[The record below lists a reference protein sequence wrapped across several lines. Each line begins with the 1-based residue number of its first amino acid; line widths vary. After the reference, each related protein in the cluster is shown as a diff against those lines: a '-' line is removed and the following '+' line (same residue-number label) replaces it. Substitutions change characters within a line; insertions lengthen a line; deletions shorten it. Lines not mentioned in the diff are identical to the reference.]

1 MDIPTLVAA
10 LNEQELRLRALEAAA
25 PRALGRD
32 AIEMT
37 QEKTPIED
45 AREKMS
51 LERAERKRISD
62 LRAFDARIQRSMPIN
77 PQRREELKRFRAEL
91 AAPLITPQQKVVPP
105 PVQQEVIDAV
115 ARAGAFFTMR
125 TIEDDADPAGDTG
138 DIVLQG
144 GNVGGGTGNV
154 SVDEI
159 LLFDQ
164 SADGGA
170 GEWQGDPAEHLEL
183 SITGVGIEAD
193 GVLLAGFNV
202 ATAAA
207 AVAASIGSNTLP
219 VAGTLAGTL
228 KISLGTFFL
237 GGFTPSAAGDVNVTF
252 CPGAFTPERV

>member
-1 MDIPTLVAA
+1 MDIPTLAAA

-37 QEKTPIED
+37 QEKTPIEE

-105 PVQQEVIDAV
+105 PVQQEAIDAV

-144 GNVGGGTGNV
+144 GNVGGGTGNDV
-154 SVDEI
+154 EPDI
-159 LLFDQ
+159 LLFDA
-164 SADGGA
+164 SAGG
-170 GEWQGDPAEHLEL
+170 GTWEGTPGQHLVL
-183 SITGVGIEAD
+183 TITGDGVVAD

-202 ATAAA
+202 TGASTAI
-207 AVAASIGSNTLP
+207 ASSVGSNTLP
-219 VAGTLAGTL
+219 TVADVAGIL
-228 KISLGTFFL
+228 KISLGSFFL